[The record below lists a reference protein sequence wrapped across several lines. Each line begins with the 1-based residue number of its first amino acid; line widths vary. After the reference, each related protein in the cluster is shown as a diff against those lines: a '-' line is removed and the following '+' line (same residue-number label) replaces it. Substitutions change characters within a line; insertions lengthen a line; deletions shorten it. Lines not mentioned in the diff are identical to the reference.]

1 MTVNLKIYTEQVKE
15 LTKAVD
21 KKDKVKALAA
31 IQEGRGALLKY
42 RQLAK
47 IDGEDGGVVELPL
60 GNAAEA
66 GHAGAPLGYVVP
78 AFRGGG
84 ISMDYALRDGE
95 AMMKN
100 GQILDSY
107 RSAYQKDQ
115 KSGAELLK
123 DSKKK

>member
-21 KKDKVKALAA
+21 KNDKVKALAA

-84 ISMDYALRDGE
+84 ISMDYALRPGE
-95 AMMKN
+95 VMMKN
-100 GQILDSY
+100 GVITEEY
-107 RSAYQKDQ
+107 RKKYQK
-115 KSGAELLK
+115 E
-123 DSKKK
+123 